1 MRHKK
6 WPMAIALLALT
17 VSLTATGS
25 PEALRNVFEN
35 TVTDYVQTILA
46 GNNDVFDFSM
56 LLIMTLV
63 MILAFQEIAI
73 FMMDGLDMERIASAV
88 IMVFATLGIW
98 MVYPTFVDVLWEAG
112 EGLSLS
118 FQEIATGNRDPM
130 FLSKWM
136 THTLSR
142 LLTEDISLWTAAIDT
157 LLLTVG
163 WSITSLLLQFVMYMV
178 GMWAVWGLTLAKVIG
193 VIFVPFLI
201 LPQTRSLF
209 DGWLRFLVGFLVLLI
224 ILRITGVLAA
234 LTMQAQFE
242 SIGLACHNHA
252 QLCIGTS
259 VLTGSGND
267 FDRSDFIVTGLL
279 AVLFVFSSFGFAAA
293 LSSGVGGGSNG
304 ITRSVAALA
313 KKAATLLL

>member
-1 MRHKK
+1 MLHKK
-6 WPMAIALLALT
+6 WPMTIALLALT

-25 PEALRNVFEN
+25 PESLRNVFEN

-56 LLIMTLV
+56 LLIMALV

-98 MVYPTFVDVLWEAG
+98 VIYPTFVDILWEAG

-118 FQEIATGNRDPM
+118 FQEVATGNRDPM
-130 FLSKWM
+130 FLSKWII
-136 THTLSR
+136 HTLSR
-142 LLTEDISLWTAAIDT
+142 LLTDDISLWTAAFDT
-157 LLLTVG
+157 ILLSIG

-178 GMWAVWGLTLAKVIG
+178 GMWAVWGLSLAKVIG

-224 ILRITGVLAA
+224 VLRITGVLAA

-242 SIGLACHNHA
+242 SIGLACNSGDE
-252 QLCIGTS
+252 LCIGTS

-267 FDRSDFIVTGLL
+267 FDMSDFIVTGLL

-293 LSSGVGGGSNG
+293 LSSGVGSGSSG
-304 ITRSVAALA
+304 ISRSVASLA

>member
-1 MRHKK
+1 MLHKK

-98 MVYPTFVDVLWEAG
+98 IVYPTFVDVLWEAG

-157 LLLTVG
+157 ILLTVG

-242 SIGLACHNHA
+242 SIGLACNNRA